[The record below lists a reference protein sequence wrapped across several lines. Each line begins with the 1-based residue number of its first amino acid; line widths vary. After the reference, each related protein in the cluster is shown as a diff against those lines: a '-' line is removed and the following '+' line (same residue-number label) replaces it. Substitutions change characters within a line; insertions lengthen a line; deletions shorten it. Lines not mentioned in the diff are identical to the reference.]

1 MFELTVGRSWLP
13 AASST
18 LAYTRRASPKSHSL
32 STPRVL
38 TSTCERARC
47 ARERR
52 ARAGRRGLSFFKRA
66 HVLGLEISM
75 HHVHAVQRRERL
87 EEVLDQQLDLALGEG
102 LVLGAA
108 DEERELVRR
117 ELHHEE
123 PLPERRVVR
132 DVVPD
137 AATRSRPREH
147 RFGRL
152 LRRSNAGAVPLKDV
166 ARLGASP
173 LGRRTP

>member
-1 MFELTVGRSWLP
+1 
-13 AASST
+13 
-18 LAYTRRASPKSHSL
+18 
-32 STPRVL
+32 
-38 TSTCERARC
+38 
-47 ARERR
+47 
-52 ARAGRRGLSFFKRA
+52 
-66 HVLGLEISM
+66 M

-132 DVVPD
+132 DGVHRNHVGVMQRAQDCDLAQRLHREPLVLEVELELLQRD
-137 AATRSRPREH
+137 LLALSAHAKVDRLVHEPELPLAELAQDSKLAERAALERPRLAVSPRTH
-147 RFGRL
+147 
-152 LRRSNAGAVPLKDV
+152 NAHAQPELKCQL
-166 ARLGASP
+166 AQEPRASHP
-173 LGRRTP
+173 PTLSQCGTRY